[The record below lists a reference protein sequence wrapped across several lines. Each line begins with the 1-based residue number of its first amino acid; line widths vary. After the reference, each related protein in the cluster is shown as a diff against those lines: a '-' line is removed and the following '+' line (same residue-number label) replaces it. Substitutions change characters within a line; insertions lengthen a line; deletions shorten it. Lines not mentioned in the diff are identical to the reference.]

1 MPLDQDKVTTQTR
14 RKSVLVAHYII
25 STAVTNEA
33 SFIISTRNVGPLGKQ
48 RIWVGTVKL
57 VREKGQRICIEAFLC
72 GHLSVRD
79 SACLESEVTHVMS
92 GEHTL
97 KGDVGLRLEASL
109 GDGRHDA
116 SNSIR
121 RQVVVVITN
130 KPTAG
135 FGATD
140 IEAVRACL
148 DGRVG
153 FSSTIPFS
161 FDACVIVS

>member
-1 MPLDQDKVTTQTR
+1 M
-14 RKSVLVAHYII
+14 
-25 STAVTNEA
+25 
-33 SFIISTRNVGPLGKQ
+33 
-48 RIWVGTVKL
+48 
-57 VREKGQRICIEAFLC
+57 
-72 GHLSVRD
+72 
-79 SACLESEVTHVMS
+79 MS

-97 KGDVGLRLEASL
+97 EGDVGFWLEASL
-109 GDGRHDA
+109 SDGGHDA

-135 FGATD
+135 FGATN

-153 FSSTIPFS
+153 FSSTPPLP
-161 FDACVIVS
+161 FDACMEFLERGVLRYPWASTLRGAKLTASRTARRCAF